1 MRGRCHDTFHP
12 RLLGENVHRRDFL
25 KWTAAATQWPL
36 IANAQ
41 QAGPARSVGILVGTS
56 ESDPEAQRRISGFV
70 RAMQDAGWAE
80 GKNVRFEKRYAG
92 GQPERL
98 QSLATELVAA
108 KVDVVVTEAAQPSDA
123 AHRATADIPI
133 VMSYI
138 GDALA
143 TDYVESLARPGKN
156 VTGQTL
162 VATDQ
167 AAKRLS
173 LISEF
178 LPDATRIAVISNL
191 NASGHKMQ
199 RKEMTGA
206 APRLRIELQLLS
218 LTAASEIDEGLRKAI
233 ENRAQAIVTMEDP
246 MVESAR
252 KRIVAFATENRIP
265 VMGEFRPMTE
275 TGGLMNYG
283 PNQVRM
289 WERSAVYVDRI
300 FRGAKAADLPIEQPV
315 KFELIINL
323 KTAKTLGLD
332 VPSTLLALADDI
344 IE

>member
-12 RLLGENVHRRDFL
+12 WLLGESVHRRDFL

-36 IANAQ
+36 VANAQ
-41 QAGPARSVGILVGTS
+41 QAGQVHKVGILVGTS
-56 ESDPEAQRRISGFV
+56 ESDPEAQLRISGFIG
-70 RAMQDAGWAE
+70 ALAKAGWSE
-80 GKNVRFEKRYAG
+80 GKNVQFEKRFAG

-98 QSLATELVAA
+98 QALAAELAAA
-108 KVDVVVTEAAQPSDA
+108 KVDVIVTEAAQPSDA
-123 AHRATADIPI
+123 AHRATATIPI

-143 TDYVESLARPGKN
+143 TDYVQSLARPGKN

-167 AAKRLS
+167 AAKRLE

-178 LPDATRIAVISNL
+178 LPDATRIAVMSNL

-199 RKEMTGA
+199 RKEMAVA
-206 APRLRIELQLLS
+206 APRLRIELQFLS
-218 LTAASEIDEGLRKAI
+218 LTAASEIDGGLRQAI
-233 ENRAQAIVTMEDP
+233 ENRAQAIITMEDP

-252 KRIVAFATENRIP
+252 KRIIAFATENHIP

-275 TGGLMNYG
+275 SGGLMNYG

-300 FRGAKAADLPIEQPV
+300 FKGAIPADLPIEQPV
-315 KFELIINL
+315 KFEMIINL